1 MSKFEI
7 EYVHQCVD
15 CDFSYDCLTP
25 DVQAYSDCACGCP
38 NCEVNRELAEIVP
51 SDDELLQYMADHE
64 HFDA

>member
-38 NCEVNRELAEIVP
+38 WCQVNAELAEISP
-51 SDDELLQYMADHE
+51 SSQQLLAWMAEDEGLL
-64 HFDA
+64 